1 MTTEVKKDHKYI
13 HFAITLAIMLFFRFI
28 PPIGGITPYG
38 MAIIGIFI
46 GSQLMLIT

>member
-38 MAIIGIFI
+38 MAKSSVF
-46 GSQLMLIT
+46 LLA